1 MPTFRED
8 LHLGHKVPL
17 VEHDDIS
24 KDAIGTENI
33 QDGAVTTPKI
43 ADGAVTTPKIADEA
57 VTTPKITD
65 GAVTTPKL
73 ADESVTTSKLAD
85 NSVTTPKIV
94 DQNVTTEKLAYGSV
108 TADKLADGSIT
119 PEKLSP
125 EAVEGLSKG
134 IIVEG
139 NIDHFN
145 WTSSEGA
152 TLIITARTAN
162 SEDGDWKVYKN
173 GETTPFLHQEGG
185 ATFGFTDT
193 HIKETTTY
201 LITCKQGEHLYRYEY
216 KVWAAYP
223 CYGAGAS
230 SVEEL
235 MDANYYLCVA
245 VNDGDVAGMY
255 SFKVKNTPKKL
266 MMMVPSSVAIRSLRM
281 NGIDVPMDD
290 VEEETITLHR
300 GTEEKEVVYKV
311 YTSLNT
317 YNIATYQIQVNE
329 YEGEDRDLLEV
340 LVEETRQQTEENIQA
355 IDDLEESVGQQMT
368 DLQEQVATENTR
380 AEAAEGV
387 LGSRVSALEGSV
399 GTGGSIDTRIN
410 TAVAAETQR
419 AQGVENSQQTRIT
432 SLESAVGTGGSVD
445 TRIATA
451 VNTER
456 TRAESA
462 EELLRR
468 AYESITR
475 SVPEIVS
482 NHTQVSEPQGN
493 TIYREYG
500 ESSYSDWMYYNG
512 QWYKMATYD
521 NAIDDEPIPNSNNLV
536 KSGGVARALDE
547 LPTSTVNLPDSDFSI
562 GDELG
567 NDIVQFKNGHVK
579 TKNFDSESS
588 GATHIEIV
596 NDTKDFAISDENSNE
611 IVQFKNGHIKTK
623 NFNSED
629 IENSAGFP
637 QINQGEIHYVDTN
650 VEPLRIVIFGSSFM
664 EQAVGCFPYILAA
677 SNVNAEIYAFKKSGG
692 KFSDWLQPEGSYC
705 KMYNQKSRPY
715 TDTATNLTS
724 SYWKVQNGN
733 VFVKNGDIANGNN
746 DPVNN
751 ISVFGATK
759 EISPHLVIFMN
770 GATSQRDWD
779 DYENTMMEMV
789 EKVKRMCPSYT
800 YIGYHMSW
808 TPAAYDTS
816 KWSKGDGVVGNYDL
830 SPYNTTKEGQKKWME
845 DIVSCTKKFAE
856 KSGLKDFIPNG
867 TIIWNWRHLSNISTI
882 ENEYINAN
890 TLVGTSGKNARGLDW
905 TYDGMHLMRGVPCV
919 LTALGIIGTYITRFT
934 NKDLSEFDIPG
945 RCYNPGFGIRGS
957 INDKARSI
965 PQNDPI
971 YSPNDVDAVHAIYP
985 KEDLINLVKYSLA
998 NRLTIKDVVDSS
1010 DVFNIKY
1017 LN

>member
-43 ADGAVTTPKIADEA
+43 ADGAVTTPKIADGA
-57 VTTPKITD
+57 VTTPKIAD

-73 ADESVTTSKLAD
+73 ADESVTTPKLAD

-145 WTSSEGA
+145 WTSSEGG

-173 GETTPFLHQEGG
+173 GGTTPFLHQEGG

-281 NGIDVPMDD
+281 NGIEIPMDAA
-290 VEEETITLHR
+290 EEETITLHR
-300 GTEEKEVVYKV
+300 DTEEKEVLYKI
-311 YTSLNT
+311 YTSQNT
-317 YNIATYQIQVNE
+317 YHVDIYQIQVNE
-329 YEGEDRDLLEV
+329 YKGEDRDLLEV
-340 LVEETRQQTEENIQA
+340 LVEETRRQTEDNIQA

-368 DLQEQVATENTR
+368 DLQETDEVLQRNYENVATTVQNFYTTLDGKITAEENR
-380 AEAAEGV
+380 AEDTERV
-387 LGSRVSALEGSV
+387 LDGRVDALEG
-399 GTGGSIDTRIN
+399 
-410 TAVAAETQR
+410 
-419 AQGVENSQQTRIT
+419 
-432 SLESAVGTGGSVD
+432 AVGTGGSVD
-445 TRIATA
+445 VRITNA
-451 VNTER
+451 VNTEK
-456 TRAESA
+456 TRAENA

-475 SVPEIVS
+475 SNPEIVAD
-482 NHTQVSEPQGN
+482 HTQVSEPGEN
-493 TIYREYG
+493 TIYREFG
-500 ESSYSDWMYYNG
+500 ESSYSDWMYYND

-521 NAIDDEPIPNSNNLV
+521 NAIDDEPTPESDNLV
-536 KSGGVARALDE
+536 KSGGVAKALNE
-547 LPTSTVNLPDSDFSI
+547 LPTHVVNVPNYDFNISD
-562 GDELG
+562 EQG
-567 NDIVQFKNGHVK
+567 NDIVQFKNGHIK
-579 TKNFDSESS
+579 TKNFDSSKS
-588 GATHIEIV
+588 AATE
-596 NDTKDFAISDENSNE
+596 NGNCDFSISDDNQNE

-629 IENSAGFP
+629 IADSVGFP
-637 QINQGEIHYVDTN
+637 QINQGEIHYIDTD

-664 EQAVGCFPYILAA
+664 EQATGCLPYILAK

-705 KMYNQKSRPY
+705 KLYNQKSRPY

-724 SYWKVQNGN
+724 SYWKVQDGN

-751 ISVFGATK
+751 VSVFEATK

-779 DYENTMMEMV
+779 DYGNTMMEMV

-816 KWSKGDGVVGNYDL
+816 KWGKNDGVVGNYDL

-882 ENEYINAN
+882 ENEYINVN

-971 YSPNDVDAVHAIYP
+971 YSPNDVDAVHTIYP

>member
-1 MPTFRED
+1 MVDKEKY
-8 LHLGHKVPL
+8 LG
-17 VEHDDIS
+17 ES
-24 KDAIGTENI
+24 KLIEQPNKKLKLLIGEKAVKTRHIESKAIVTEKIADDAIHTDQIANKN
-33 QDGAVTTPKI
+33 VTSQKL
-43 ADGAVTTPKIADEA
+43 ADGAVTPD
-57 VTTPKITD
+57 
-65 GAVTTPKL
+65 
-73 ADESVTTSKLAD
+73 
-85 NSVTTPKIV
+85 
-94 DQNVTTEKLAYGSV
+94 
-108 TADKLADGSIT
+108 
-119 PEKLSP
+119 KLSP
-125 EAVEGLSKG
+125 EAAAMMKG
-134 IIVEG
+134 IAVEG
-139 NIDHFN
+139 NIDHFS
-145 WTSSEGA
+145 WQSGGGL
-152 TLIITARTAN
+152 TLSARTAN
-162 SEDGDWKVYKN
+162 GEGGDWKVYKN
-173 GETTPFLHQEGG
+173 NSTEVFIEQEGG
-185 ATFGFTDT
+185 ATLSFFDNVL
-193 HIKETTTY
+193 ETTTY
-201 LITCKQGEHLYRYEY
+201 LITCSQGEHLYKQNYQIT
-216 KVWAAYP
+216 AGYP

-235 MDANYYLCVA
+235 MNSNYLLCIA
-245 VNDGDVAGMY
+245 ANDGDVAGAY
-255 SFKVKNTPKKL
+255 NFKVQNTPNKF
-266 MMMVPSSVAIRSLRM
+266 MVMVPTGVGIRRLRM
-281 NGIDVPMDD
+281 NGIDVPMESEV
-290 VEEETITLHR
+290 VEQMITLHR
-300 GTEEKEVVYKV
+300 NTETKEVLYKIYSSV
-311 YTSLNT
+311 NT
-317 YNIATYQIQVNE
+317 YDVDLYKGIQINE
-329 YEGEDRDLLEV
+329 YVGEDRDLLEV
-340 LVEETRQQTEENIQA
+340 LVEETRRQTEDNIQA

-368 DLQEQVATENTR
+368 DLQETDEVLQRNYENVATTVQNFYTTLDGKITAEENR
-380 AEAAEGV
+380 AEDAERV
-387 LGSRVSALEGSV
+387 LDGRVDALEG
-399 GTGGSIDTRIN
+399 
-410 TAVAAETQR
+410 
-419 AQGVENSQQTRIT
+419 
-432 SLESAVGTGGSVD
+432 AVGTGGSVD
-445 TRIATA
+445 VRITNA
-451 VNTER
+451 VNIEK
-456 TRAESA
+456 TRAENA

-468 AYESITR
+468 AYEGITR
-475 SVPEIVS
+475 SNPEIVAD
-482 NHTQVSEPQGN
+482 HTQVSEPEEN
-493 TIYREYG
+493 TIYREFG
-500 ESSYSDWMYYNG
+500 ESSYSDWMYYND

-521 NAIDDEPIPNSNNLV
+521 NAIDDEPTPESDNLV
-536 KSGGVARALDE
+536 KSGGVAKALNE
-547 LPTSTVNLPDSDFSI
+547 LPTHIINVPNYDFNISD
-562 GDELG
+562 EQG
-567 NDIVQFKNGHVK
+567 NDIVQFKNGHLK
-579 TKNFDSESS
+579 TKNFDSSKS
-588 GATHIEIV
+588 TATE
-596 NDTKDFAISDENSNE
+596 NGNCDFSISDDNQNE

-629 IENSAGFP
+629 IADSVGFP
-637 QINQGEIHYVDTN
+637 QINQGEIHYIDTD

-664 EQAVGCFPYILAA
+664 EQATGCLPYILAK

-705 KMYNQKSRPY
+705 KLYNQKSRPY

-724 SYWKVQNGN
+724 SYWKVQGGN
-733 VFVKNGDIANGNN
+733 VFIKNGNAANGNN

-751 ISVFGATK
+751 VSVFEATK

-779 DYENTMMEMV
+779 DYGNTMMEMV

-808 TPAAYDTS
+808 TPAAYNTS

-890 TLVGTSGKNARGLDW
+890 TLVGNSGKNARGLDW

-919 LTALGIIGTYITRFT
+919 LAALGIIGTYITRFI

-971 YSPNDVDAVHAIYP
+971 YYPNDVDAVHAIYP